1 MAPRVRNSAVVLNLI
16 PREESNLSAAS
27 SSPTTPELTRS
38 SISTFGGRRSFRMLA
53 WYRIPG
59 RNSFTRASRSG
70 KDGGFAGR
78 RSVARRATFLPIV
91 SPPSGA
97 YMAKKGWP
105 RREQYA
111 CREECAGNKLKYLR
125 NSQQQNTGRG
135 NADVKYLSGGRPPD
149 N

>member
-1 MAPRVRNSAVVLNLI
+1 MPPGVRNSAYVLNLI

-53 WYRIPG
+53 GYRIPG
-59 RNSFTRASRSG
+59 RNSFTRASRAG

-78 RSVARRATFLPIV
+78 RSVVRRATFLPIV
-91 SPPSGA
+91 SLPSVA

-111 CREECAGNKLKYLR
+111 CREECAVNELKYLR
-125 NSQQQNTGRG
+125 N
-135 NADVKYLSGGRPPD
+135 Y
-149 N
+149 